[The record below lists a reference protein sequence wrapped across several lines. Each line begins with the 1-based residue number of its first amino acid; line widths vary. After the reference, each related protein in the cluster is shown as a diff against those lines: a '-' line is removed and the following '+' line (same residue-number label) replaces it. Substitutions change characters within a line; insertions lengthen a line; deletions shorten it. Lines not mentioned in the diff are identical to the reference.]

1 MTHEQINFLFENNL
15 PYSESLFIHVNKN
28 FKRYQAI
35 LKLAAYKDFTWR
47 DSDIIEETYKR
58 IITPRSDKMSWFYTS
73 VDGEFTKLADMD
85 TACEEF
91 IKNVKYHYEKCK
103 ATNDRLRKENAEL
116 KNEHYKDEELQKW
129 KAIAEEARADCNR
142 GFPISEREWEAV
154 KAWMDQHDREA
165 HSLDSD
171 DDSSLAVKRGGAIGG
186 NYKYEFIPTSIGV
199 IGTVY
204 CSCGASFQF
213 QEI

>member
-15 PYSESLFIHVNKN
+15 PYSESLFIHVNQN

-35 LKLAAYKDFTWR
+35 LKLAAYKQLTWK

-58 IITPRSDKMSWFYTS
+58 IIGDRTMSWFYTS

-103 ATNDRLRKENAEL
+103 AANDRLKKENAEL
-116 KNEHYKDEELQKW
+116 KDEHYRDEELQKW

-165 HSLDSD
+165 HTLSLG
-171 DDSSLAVKRGGAIGG
+171 DDSTFVKRGGAIGG

-213 QEI
+213 QEV

>member
-1 MTHEQINFLFENNL
+1 MG
-15 PYSESLFIHVNKN
+15 
-28 FKRYQAI
+28 
-35 LKLAAYKDFTWR
+35 
-47 DSDIIEETYKR
+47 
-58 IITPRSDKMSWFYTS
+58 WFYTS

-91 IKNVKYHYEKCK
+91 IKNVKYHYENCK
-103 ATNDRLRKENAEL
+103 AANDRLKKENAKL
-116 KNEHYKDEELQKW
+116 KDEHYRDEELQKW
-129 KAIAEEARADCNR
+129 RTIAEEAREDCNR
-142 GFPISEREWEAV
+142 GFPISEREWKAV
-154 KAWMDQHDREA
+154 KTWMDQHDREA

-171 DDSSLAVKRGGAIGG
+171 DDSTLVTYGSAIGG

-213 QEI
+213 QEV

>member
-15 PYSESLFIHVNKN
+15 PYSESLFIHVNQN

-35 LKLAAYKDFTWR
+35 LKLAAYKHLTWK
-47 DSDIIEETYKR
+47 DSDIIEETYKK
-58 IITPRSDKMSWFYTS
+58 IIGDRTMSWFYTS

-91 IKNVKYHYEKCK
+91 IKNVKYHYEHCK
-103 ATNDRLRKENAEL
+103 AVNDRLKKENAEL
-116 KNEHYKDEELQKW
+116 KDEHYRDEELQKW
-129 KAIAEEARADCNR
+129 KAIAAEAQADCNR

-154 KAWMDQHDREA
+154 KAWMKQHDREA

-171 DDSSLAVKRGGAIGG
+171 TDAAFVKRGGAIGG
-186 NYKYEFIPTSIGV
+186 NYKYEFVPTSIGV
-199 IGTVY
+199 IGTVI
-204 CSCGASFQF
+204 CSCGESFTF
-213 QEI
+213 QELI